1 MNAAKKILGL
11 LYDNFGVSSEKE
23 SGSFYK
29 MLNGD
34 INKFPLNLKQLEVS
48 DRYALSDSLMLS
60 VMRYDSEYSE
70 LAFLNTANSF
80 FAKEASGKQNASKY
94 HSHDYFEL
102 VYVLDGQIDL
112 LIEDTY
118 HRLFKG
124 DAYII
129 NLNSRHTEQRLADHT
144 VLYLGIKPDALPYF
158 YVEDSSEH
166 ELGHF
171 FNRNQLSNEKAD
183 YLTFSPLGTY
193 RQSKKQQDFDMLFY
207 RIEQELLEKESGY
220 EEMCAI
226 YIRRIFSALQNP
238 TAYICSNTQ
247 FQTLNSKDLFSR
259 TLQYLNEHPKK
270 ISRKELEQ
278 ELSYNGNYISRVFL
292 AKTGQSL
299 ASYNRDICLGEAAR
313 LLLSTDLSVRDI
325 CLSVGYENKTVFYD
339 LFKKKYGM
347 TPREYRL
354 IQSSPA
360 EMEKLMEKELIR
372 YGRK

>member
-1 MNAAKKILGL
+1 MNISTDLLEL
-11 LYDNFGVSSEKE
+11 LYDSFGFSSSKE
-23 SGSFYK
+23 TVSFYK
-29 MLNGD
+29 MLSGD
-34 INKFPLNLKQLEVS
+34 ISQFPLNLKQLEVS

-60 VMRYDSEYSE
+60 VMRYCNEFSE
-70 LAFLNTANSF
+70 LAFLNTENCF
-80 FAKEASGKQNASKY
+80 FAKELSGEQNASKY
-94 HSHDYFEL
+94 HRHDYFEL
-102 VYVLDGQIDL
+102 VYVLDGQLDL

-129 NLNSRHTEQRLADHT
+129 NLNSKHTEQRLAEHT
-144 VLYLGIKPDALPYF
+144 VIYLGIKPDALPYF
-158 YVEDSSEH
+158 YKEDSSEH

-171 FNRNQLSNEKAD
+171 FRRNQLSAETAD
-183 YLTFSPLGTY
+183 YLTFSPLEAY
-193 RQSKKQQDFDMLFY
+193 KQSKKQQDFDMLFY
-207 RIEQELLEKESGY
+207 RIEQELLRQESGFK
-220 EEMCAI
+220 EICAI
-226 YIRRIFSALQNP
+226 YVRRIFSALQDP

-259 TLQYLNEHPKK
+259 TLQYLNENPKK

-278 ELSYNGNYISRVFL
+278 ALCYNGNYISRVFL
-292 AKTGQSL
+292 EKTGQSL
-299 ASYNRDICLGEAAR
+299 AAYNRDICLCEAAR